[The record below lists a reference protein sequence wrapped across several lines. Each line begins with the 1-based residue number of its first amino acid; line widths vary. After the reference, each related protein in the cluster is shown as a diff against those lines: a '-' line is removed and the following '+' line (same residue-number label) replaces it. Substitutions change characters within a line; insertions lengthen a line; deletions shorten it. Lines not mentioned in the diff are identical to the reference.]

1 MAMQQTFFGRAKSL
15 AGAALV
21 GLGIFILH
29 GNLDRSATQWTHL
42 LSATPGEAPGVLPT
56 VILAA
61 PRVLQAYAADHQRF
75 LQGFLRD
82 IFMPCW
88 PLLLVM
94 VGTVLSRDTFTDDGN
109 ALPKKDCGLVDL
121 AAGPRERV
129 LQRGRHGQALESDS
143 VQITEPQ
150 PSVGRS

>member
-1 MAMQQTFFGRAKSL
+1 MQQTFFGRAKSL

-82 IFMPCW
+82 IFVPCW

-94 VGTVLSRDTFTDDGN
+94 VGTVLSRDTLRDDCN
-109 ALPKKDCGLVDL
+109 VLPKKDCGLVDL
-121 AAGPRERV
+121 AAGPGERV
-129 LQRGRHGQALESDS
+129 LQRGRHGRQVPVADY
-143 VQITEPQ
+143 
-150 PSVGRS
+150 PSTLKRSA